1 MLYEGIAITYIVIY
15 VIYIYCY
22 IYEGTKENHL
32 RGNTRGVELKEEF
45 IV

>member
-15 VIYIYCY
+15 VIYCY

-32 RGNTRGVELKEEF
+32 RSNTRGIELKEEF